1 MTDQN
6 MTPLDDDVAQ
16 VLAQEREAPGP
27 GDEVQA
33 RVWSRV
39 EATLAA
45 SSVASAPVK
54 AGVGPTS
61 WWLGAAAL
69 VLVGAV
75 AWNLSP
81 QDGVSTAPHDPMNE
95 APVVAPVAPTAPPAP
110 AASAASELEPAPTE
124 PTLPAAVEVE
134 DERPAARAEAP
145 SPSVAPV
152 APVVEAA
159 TASRPAKVKPPSPAA
174 NLRAE
179 RRLIDQA
186 RAALSSGQSA
196 GVIGALKRHLH
207 RFPKGLLAEEREAL
221 WIRALVLGGRDD
233 QAIDRAA
240 RFRVR
245 YPGSIHRSAVET
257 VMKHL
262 EQ

>member
-27 GDEVQA
+27 GADVQA

-45 SSVASAPVK
+45 SPAASAPVK
-54 AGVGPTS
+54 AGVGPAS
-61 WWLGAAAL
+61 WWLGAVAL
-69 VLVGAV
+69 VAVGVV

-95 APVVAPVAPTAPPAP
+95 APVVAPVAP
-110 AASAASELEPAPTE
+110 AASAASELEPAPTR
-124 PTLPAAVEVE
+124 PTLPTAVEVE
-134 DERPAARAEAP
+134 DERPVARAEPPPP

-152 APVVEAA
+152 APVESAA
-159 TASRPAKVKPPSPAA
+159 ASRPAKVKPPSPPA

-179 RRLIDQA
+179 RRLIDKA
-186 RAALSSGQSA
+186 RAALSSGQSTGA
-196 GVIGALKRHLH
+196 IGALKRHLH

-221 WIRALVLGGRDD
+221 WVRALVLGGRDD
-233 QAIDRAA
+233 QAIERAA